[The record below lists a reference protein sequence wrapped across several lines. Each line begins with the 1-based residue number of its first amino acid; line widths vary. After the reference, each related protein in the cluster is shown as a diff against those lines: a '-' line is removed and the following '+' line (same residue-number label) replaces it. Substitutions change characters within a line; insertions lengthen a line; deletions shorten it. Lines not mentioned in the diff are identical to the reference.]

1 VRSLLLKSFG
11 QPLIVATGH
20 SSPVGACHTSM
31 DTSNTADVT
40 LDRSAL
46 PEGFWKVD
54 PERSEIGF
62 AVKSMGLI
70 TVRGVFHEYA
80 GSLGVREGGADGE
93 LTIEAASL
101 DTRNKRRDKHLRS
114 SDFFDVERHPRIVFT
129 ATAVTARDGGVTVAG
144 DLVIGSTRLRLELPV
159 NVEPSAG
166 GAVRLEGRTTV
177 PRAAAGLD
185 WNWLGMV
192 GRDAT
197 LHARLVLE
205 RTTA

>member
-1 VRSLLLKSFG
+1 
-11 QPLIVATGH
+11 
-20 SSPVGACHTSM
+20 M

-40 LDRSAL
+40 RKPPVLA
-46 PEGFWKVD
+46 EGAWKVD
-54 PERSEIGF
+54 PKRSEIGF

-80 GSLGVREGGADGE
+80 GSLNVRGGGATGE

-114 SDFFDVERHPRIVFT
+114 SDFFDVERHPRVVFT
-129 ATAVTARDGGVTVAG
+129 ATAVTVRDAGVLVAG
-144 DLVIGSTRLRLELPV
+144 DLAIGSARLPLEIPMA
-159 NVEPSAG
+159 VERAAG
-166 GAVRLEGRTTV
+166 GALVLEGKTTV
-177 PRAAAGLD
+177 ARAAAGLD

-197 LHARLVLE
+197 LRARLMLD
-205 RTTA
+205 RPTA